1 MFREYTEDSVHRLFS
16 DPALVW
22 YSFINTIPVHEVVT
36 CYIAWGGKI
45 RYKCAIIE
53 FLENQPLEIGIYSHP
68 TPRNWVVIT
77 DPVKCMEDIPFR
89 GGQGFRYT
97 QELF

>member
-1 MFREYTEDSVHRLFS
+1 MIVKSIRKKLHAKIGRKTKPDGIIINFPAKMFREYTEDSVHRLFS

-45 RYKCAIIE
+45 RA
-53 FLENQPLEIGIYSHP
+53 S
-68 TPRNWVVIT
+68 
-77 DPVKCMEDIPFR
+77 
-89 GGQGFRYT
+89 
-97 QELF
+97 